1 MSVHGTKRS
10 RRSVTTSEQK
20 LTSLVVSVVV
30 NATIISIL
38 TGTGLIEG
46 MSFAATADDGDAST
60 VAGAARTPRP
70 PLRPSC
76 DGDSLLVAGARS
88 VMCAGPF
95 VDDRGRCL
103 VDVAN
108 RLESDRLRCHLDQL
122 EAAMVSITPIDIT
135 RIPQIDPEML
145 LDEEEQLRPAPPP
158 VPELIA
164 IAVPPPPPPPPPPK
178 AAPPPPPPR
187 DEQVVEVA
195 QKPTDEPVDS
205 RFLAEQNSRVEHQT
219 VARGSVQEPMT
230 QKPAD
235 DRLKIVPDPRD
246 PSSSKPPDV
255 EGQREDAPRAPGA
268 LSMRAAGP
276 RKPSEV
282 AQDARTVGPL
292 DGATGPRAFGGTK
305 QARGNSL
312 FAAEARQRAISPGD
326 GGAGGGSKAI
336 PDLRASEDVLER
348 AAGGGS
354 VDHLDDVDA
363 GDETALNSRQFVYA
377 SFFNRTKRSVA
388 QQWHPGEVW
397 QRHDPTLAINGLKDR
412 TTRVRVT
419 LSPSGELLKIIVIEP
434 SGVSYLD
441 DESIRAFRAAQ
452 PFPNPPPGLVNEYG
466 AIVFTFGFHVSVNGN
481 RTEWK
486 FFRE

>member
-1 MSVHGTKRS
+1 MSVHRTARTRRTAGTRGA
-10 RRSVTTSEQK
+10 
-20 LTSLVVSVVV
+20 LAGSLAIAALVHV
-30 NATIISIL
+30 
-38 TGTGLIEG
+38 GL
-46 MSFAATADDGDAST
+46 A
-60 VAGAARTPRP
+60 AGATSGGLLGGWSFGALPEAARAEARATPRP

-76 DGDSLLVAGARS
+76 DADALLVAGARGLL
-88 VMCAGPF
+88 CAGPF
-95 VDDRGRCL
+95 VDDQRRCL
-103 VDVAN
+103 VDVGN

-122 EAAMVSITPIDIT
+122 EAALVSVAPIDVS
-135 RIPQIDPEML
+135 RIPTIDPELL
-145 LDEEEQLRPAPPP
+145 LDEEEQLKPAPPP
-158 VPELIA
+158 DPELITLA
-164 IAVPPPPPPPPPPK
+164 ALQPPPPPPPPPPQ
-178 AAPPPPPPR
+178 ATPPPPPR
-187 DEQVVEVA
+187 DEQIVEVA
-195 QKPTDEPVDS
+195 QRPTEDEPVDS
-205 RFLAEQNSRVEHQT
+205 RFLAEVNSRVERQT
-219 VARGSVQEPMT
+219 VARGSVAEPMT
-230 QKPAD
+230 VKPAD
-235 DRLKIVPDPRD
+235 DQLKVVPDPRD
-246 PSSSKPPDV
+246 PSASKPPDV
-255 EGQREDAPRAPGA
+255 EGQRPDAPRAPSA

-292 DGATGPRAFGGTK
+292 DGATGPRGVGGTRA
-305 QARGNSL
+305 ARGNSL
-312 FAAEARQRAISPGD
+312 FAAEARQRAISPGED
-326 GGAGGGSKAI
+326 GGGGGSRAI
-336 PDLRASEDVLER
+336 PDLRASDDVLER

-363 GDETALNSRQFVYA
+363 GDETQLNSRQFVYA

-441 DESIRAFRAAQ
+441 DEAIRAFRLAQ
-452 PFPNPPPGLVNEYG
+452 PFPNPPPGLVNEG